1 MANFSVSPGVTTS
14 EIDNTFLTGQPV
26 QAGAAIVGPTVKG
39 PVEIPTLVTS
49 YADYVNRFGDVLI
62 SGSNTYSYLT
72 SISAYN
78 YFNNGGTSLIVS
90 RVVSGSYTPAQST
103 TVSNALTATP
113 GTTAS
118 LSFDAST
125 IITGSATGSF
135 VCIRIELPGVNDFY
149 VSPNSQDYNFF
160 SNLSD
165 TYYSS
170 SGAST
175 NANTDNYMAVVT
187 SIINSPITD
196 INSIGLSSSYN
207 SGTNI
212 FTIYA
217 SSPGV
222 SLNGVNLYKN
232 TFQGGAGTF
241 IGTLSGGTPNI
252 SGNAL
257 VLETLSEGVIMNSSS
272 SLASDGTL
280 ASGSKDNIRWEITN
294 SNTSSGAFNVIVRRG
309 DDKTNSKTIL
319 ETWNNVNLDP
329 NSSRFISRVIG
340 DQVIEYNPATNQ
352 IDISAGSFTNQSRYI
367 RVKTL
372 NYLTPNYLNNSGNP
386 VSAYTASIPLN
397 GSGSFTGATG
407 DVKAG
412 ANFYDA
418 INASNTQGLVAA
430 NYDNMVNLLSNKD
443 DYQFN
448 VLSTPGLFDEYHTST
463 ISTIVTNTQ
472 LRGDNLY
479 VVDTVGYSGGVT
491 DAISQA
497 STRDTSY
504 AATYWPWVRVID
516 PGTGK
521 QVWIPASTLIPGVYA
536 YNDKV
541 AAPWFAPAGINR
553 GGLST
558 VLKAKVK
565 LTQGNRDELYENNI
579 NPIATFPKT
588 GISVFGQKTLQ
599 KGASALDRVNVRRL
613 MIELKSYI
621 TQIADTLVFEQN
633 TITTRNNFLSR
644 VNPYLE
650 AIQQK
655 QGLYAFRVIMDES
668 NNTPDVIDRNQ
679 LIGQIYVQ
687 PSRTAEFIALDFIL
701 LPTGAQFP
709 G

>member
-78 YFNNGGTSLIVS
+78 YFNNGGTSLIVA

-113 GTTAS
+113 GATAS
-118 LSFDAST
+118 VAINAVTNF
-125 IITGSATGSF
+125 IGSATGSLIG
-135 VCIRIELPGVNDFY
+135 VRISTSDNDFW
-149 VSPNSQDYNFF
+149 VVPNNFNINSF
-160 SNLSD
+160 NNLSD
-165 TYYSS
+165 IYYTS
-170 SGAST
+170 SGATT
-175 NANTDNYMAVVT
+175 NDNLTNYMNAVVST
-187 SIINSPITD
+187 INNPAAD
-196 INSIGLSSSYN
+196 FDNIGLTAS
-207 SGTNI
+207 
-212 FTIYA
+212 F
-217 SSPGV
+217 SSPTLTISATTPGTSFNGIGV
-222 SLNGVNLYKN
+222 FSGAPA
-232 TFQGGAGTF
+232 GGAGALV
-241 IGTLSGGTPNI
+241 GTLSGGTN
-252 SGNAL
+252 SVSANAL
-257 VLETLSEGVIMNSSS
+257 VLETLSEGIIMNSSS

-280 ASGSKDNIRWEITN
+280 ASGSKDNVRWEITN

-352 IDISAGSFTNQSRYI
+352 IDISAGSFANQSRYI

-372 NYLTPNYLNNSGNP
+372 NYLTPNYLDNSGNP

-448 VLSTPGLFDEYHTST
+448 VLSTPGLFDEYHPST

-633 TITTRNNFLSR
+633 TIATRNNFLSR

-655 QGLYAFRVIMDES
+655 QGLYAFRVIMDET

>member
-78 YFNNGGTSLIVS
+78 YFNNGGTSLIVA

-113 GTTAS
+113 GATAS
-118 LSFDAST
+118 VAINAVTNF
-125 IITGSATGSF
+125 IGSATGSLIG
-135 VCIRIELPGVNDFY
+135 VRISTSDNDFW
-149 VSPNSQDYNFF
+149 VVPNNFNINSF
-160 SNLSD
+160 NNLSD
-165 TYYSS
+165 IYYTS
-170 SGAST
+170 SGATT
-175 NANTDNYMAVVT
+175 NDNLTNYMNAVVST
-187 SIINSPITD
+187 INNPAAD
-196 INSIGLSSSYN
+196 FDNIGLTAS
-207 SGTNI
+207 
-212 FTIYA
+212 F
-217 SSPGV
+217 SSPTLTISATTPGTSFNGIGV
-222 SLNGVNLYKN
+222 FSGAPA
-232 TFQGGAGTF
+232 GGAGALV
-241 IGTLSGGTPNI
+241 GTLSGGTN
-252 SGNAL
+252 SVSANAL
-257 VLETLSEGVIMNSSS
+257 VLETLSEGIIMNSSS

-280 ASGSKDNIRWEITN
+280 ASGSKDNVRWEITN

-352 IDISAGSFTNQSRYI
+352 IDISAGSFANQSRYI

-372 NYLTPNYLNNSGNP
+372 NYLTPNYLDNSGNP

-633 TITTRNNFLSR
+633 TIATRNNFLSR

-655 QGLYAFRVIMDES
+655 QGLYAFRVIMDET